1 MKTTRRV
8 SVLLVML
15 VGALVFA
22 ANAFADDPIRERPL
36 QILNPVVMGQ
46 GGSFTAN
53 ATGYPSL
60 FTNPAGFGSSRG
72 HLTIASINPWFHTLP
87 DNIPELIRAIELM
100 DGDEGDEGDEEMFDF
115 LVNEITTNGLGLGFA
130 GGIGYTGRGLGLGV
144 TVAGDAFI
152 SGRPFPFGVKG
163 VMTSEV
169 SLVGGLALPITLGP
183 ARLSLG
189 ANVRPFMRVH
199 APMGSAE
206 VAALLGGLFLEDD
219 ESDDPFGNLSALNG
233 FGIAIDAGL
242 IAEFSALS
250 FGLSVRDLGNTR
262 LNYSRDSMSDVLDA
276 LDAGGLPPAATD
288 GDRYVAD
295 THVIPMRVN
304 LGAAFRPISGPLAVL
319 FDPVI
324 HGQITDVFDNVSE
337 KPTSIWTR
345 VHLGTEV
352 RLLRFL
358 SARAGLNQGYV
369 TLGGG
374 VHLLFLDVNFAVY
387 TREMGRNPGDK
398 PSSGASIEASI
409 RF

>member
-1 MKTTRRV
+1 MKNTRRLFV
-8 SVLLVML
+8 VFTFIVASLVLVPN
-15 VGALVFA
+15 VFA
-22 ANAFADDPIRERPL
+22 GDPIRERPL
-36 QILNPVVMGQ
+36 QILNPVVMAQ

-53 ATGYPSL
+53 TTGYPSL

-72 HLTIASINPWFHTLP
+72 HLTIASFNPWFHTLP
-87 DNIPELIRAIELM
+87 DNIPELIRAVELM
-100 DGDEGDEGDEEMFDF
+100 GGDEGDDEMFDF

-169 SLVGGLALPITLGP
+169 SLVGGLALPITFGP
-183 ARLSLG
+183 ARFSLG

-206 VAALLGGLFLEDD
+206 VAALLGGFFEEDD
-219 ESDDPFGNLSALNG
+219 DADDPFGNLTALNG

-262 LNYSRDSMSDVLDA
+262 LNYSRDSMSDVMDA
-276 LDAGGLPPAATD
+276 LDAGGLPPGATEAD
-288 GDRYVAD
+288 GDRYVAE
-295 THVIPMRVN
+295 THEIPMRVN
-304 LGAAFRPISGPLAVL
+304 LGAAFRPISGPLSIL

-324 HGQITDVFDNVSE
+324 HGQITDVFDNASE